1 MKSIKFVL
9 LFMLIIAIPLVGA
22 EKLSEKSFI
31 ELGYGDYTIDK
42 GNNSCENYTITE
54 IEMHVDA
61 TYVLK
66 LEIANYIQLNKNDE
80 ITIKTYLNNKLVSEI
95 KNESIKEKNIIELND
110 FSNRNELS
118 VCVENKFLPR
128 MVISKYSTVGS
139 YFLPIIKTTDFYQ
152 TVPDKV
158 YKNEL
163 VPIIVNVKNSG
174 IRDVQINITN
184 ASKEYLKNSSLENV
198 SGETAYEGV
207 LKAGET
213 KSIKYF
219 IKTSNDTNYV
229 TPRAILTYTN
239 EFGEK
244 ITLYTKQVGLSITD
258 IKTKLDAEI
267 EITRNII
274 TNQEV
279 YGKIVLRNISE
290 DEIKNITII
299 PKFDGTI
306 EMYNSEINVLNKKDV
321 IEIPFKINTV
331 ISKEYSLSFNLY
343 YNTLQEENKS
353 VGTQKITITSL
364 PEDNINKQ
372 IIAVLVAITV
382 ILFIWVVK
390 L

>member
-1 MKSIKFVL
+1 MKPIKYIL

-22 EKLSEKSFI
+22 EKLSEKNFS
-31 ELGYGDYTIDK
+31 ELGYADYTVDK
-42 GNNSCENYTITE
+42 GIDSCENYTITD
-54 IEMHVDA
+54 ISKHDNA
-61 TYVLK
+61 TYILQLK
-66 LEIANYIQLNKNDE
+66 IANYVKLNKNDT
-80 ITIKTYLNNKLVSEI
+80 IIIKTYLNNKLISEI
-95 KNESIKEKNIIELND
+95 KNENIKEKNIIELNE
-110 FSNRNELS
+110 FENINEIS

-128 MVISKYSTVGS
+128 LVISKYSTVGS
-139 YFLPIIKTTDFYQ
+139 YFLPNLKNTDFYQ

-174 IRDVQINITN
+174 VRDILINITN

-198 SGETAYEGV
+198 SGETAYEGI

-239 EFGEK
+239 EFGEQ

-267 EITRNII
+267 EISRNII

-321 IEIPFKINTV
+321 IEIPFKINTI

-343 YNTLQEENKS
+343 YSTTQEDNKS